1 MFRECFIL
9 KNYGFYCPG
18 CGGTRAVKA
27 LLHGQVLESLRYHP
41 IVVYVAALAIA
52 YLIFRRKPKEIH
64 AYVALAIILI
74 QFAYKNLLLL
84 IFHIHVI

>member
-1 MFRECFIL
+1 MFRECFFL

-27 LLHGQVLESLRYHP
+27 LLKGHILESLWYHP
-41 IVVYVAALAIA
+41 IVVYVAILAIA
-52 YLIFRRKPKEIH
+52 YLIFRRRPKVSH
-64 AYVALAIILI
+64 AYIALAIILI

-84 IFHIHVI
+84 FHIAVI

>member
-1 MFRECFIL
+1 MGPKCFIL

-27 LLHGQVLESLRYHP
+27 LLHGHILESLRYHP
-41 IVVYVAALAIA
+41 IVVYIAALLIA
-52 YLIFRRKPKEIH
+52 YLIFHRKPKIVH
-64 AYVALAIILI
+64 AYIALIIILL

-84 IFHIHVI
+84 IFHIQVI

>member
-1 MFRECFIL
+1 
-9 KNYGFYCPG
+9 
-18 CGGTRAVKA
+18 
-27 LLHGQVLESLRYHP
+27 
-41 IVVYVAALAIA
+41 VVYVAALAIA

-84 IFHIHVI
+84 IFHIPVI

>member
-27 LLHGQVLESLRYHP
+27 LLHGNILESLRYHP
-41 IVVYVAALAIA
+41 IVVYVVALVIA
-52 YLIFRRKPKEIH
+52 YTLFRRKPKVVH
-64 AYVALAIILI
+64 AYIAFIMILV
-74 QFAYKNLLLL
+74 QFAYKNLLLI